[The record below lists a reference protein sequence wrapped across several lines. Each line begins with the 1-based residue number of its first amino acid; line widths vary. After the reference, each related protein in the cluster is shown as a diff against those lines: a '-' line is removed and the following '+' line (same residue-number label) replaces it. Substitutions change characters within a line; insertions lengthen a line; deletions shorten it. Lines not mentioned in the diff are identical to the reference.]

1 MEIDNVLIR
10 LREAT
15 SEINRAT
22 DDPRMKVAIDRSWIL
37 QDRLFFPGMVR
48 RRIQISQR
56 SLTCR

>member
-22 DDPRMKVAIDRSWIL
+22 DDPRIKAAIEKSWIL
-37 QDRLFFPGMVR
+37 QDRLVFPGMVR
-48 RRIQISQR
+48 RYRQ
-56 SLTCR
+56 LY